1 MNIKKIKSAIEDIQ
15 NGKFVIVTDDA
26 DRENEGDLIMASEMI
41 TPEAVNFMA
50 KYARGLICISITK
63 NDANRLSLD
72 LMEQKNTSLHE
83 TNFTVSVDAV
93 ANTTTGISAQDR
105 AQTIRLMVDE
115 KSSPSDFARPGH
127 IFPIIAKDGGVL
139 RRSGH
144 TEASMDL
151 AQLAG
156 FKPSGVL
163 CEIMAEDGS
172 MLRGKA
178 LSSFAKNH
186 NLKLISISELI
197 AYIRIKKNL
206 VEKVEAV
213 RFPTEYGEF
222 LLHLYQDKF
231 ENKQHIALTYG
242 KLNTNEPVLVRVH
255 SECVTGDIF
264 SSSRCDCGK
273 QLEYAMKTIVENG
286 SGVIVYLKQEGR
298 GIGLKHK
305 IKAYKLQD
313 EGLDTVEA
321 NQELGFP
328 PDMRDYG
335 TGAQILKDLK
345 ISRLRVMTN
354 NPKKLVGLEGHG
366 LQIDER
372 VKINVL
378 LNEENEK
385 YLKTKAKK
393 LGHIIE
399 L

>member
-15 NGKFVIVTDDA
+15 NGKFVIVTDDV

-41 TPEAVNFMA
+41 TPEAVNFMS

-115 KSSPSDFARPGH
+115 NSGPSDFARPGH

-172 MLRGKA
+172 MLRGKD
-178 LSSFAKNH
+178 LSTFAKNH
-186 NLKLISISELI
+186 NLNLISISELI
-197 AYIRIKKNL
+197 AYIRINKNL

-231 ENKQHIALTYG
+231 EDKQHIALTYG
-242 KLNTNEPVLVRVH
+242 KLSTNEPVLIRVH

-345 ISRLRVMTN
+345 ISKLRVMTN

-366 LQIDER
+366 LKIEER
-372 VKINVL
+372 VKINVS
-378 LNEENEK
+378 LNKENEK